1 MSWNVHDWINSTTPT
16 AANVLAAVDA
26 FEAATKQDGTVLQ
39 IPLRPGTGVLLDNFR
54 VMHGR
59 GAMSPMRRL
68 IVGFEAP
75 NAPVEE
81 GALETICIL
90 PGLCPAYVHAA
101 RRYCMALM

>member
-1 MSWNVHDWINSTTPT
+1 MHDWINSTTPT

-26 FEAATKQDGTVLQ
+26 FEAATEREGAVLRLA
-39 IPLRPGTGVLLDNFR
+39 LRPGTGVLLDNFR

-81 GALETICIL
+81 GGPATVCIS
-90 PGLCPAYVHAA
+90 PGLCPACVHTA
-101 RRYCMALM
+101 RRYCMTLM